1 MTSSGGL
8 VVLDS
13 TVISF
18 LMRDRGPAGYYR
30 RAIAGLTPVLPFQ
43 AVEEAWFGAIRDNW
57 GDRRRSELQSHI
69 ERFEIIW
76 PNADMVRI
84 SARLCSERER
94 AGRRLTTADAWIA
107 ATAIMLNCP
116 VASHDRDF
124 SGTRNLELIRA
135 PQP

>member
-1 MTSSGGL
+1 MTSSGGT

-43 AVEEAWFGAIRDNW
+43 AVEEAWFGAIRNNW

-84 SARLCSERER
+84 SARLRSARER
-94 AGRRLTTADAWIA
+94 AGHRLTTADAWIA
-107 ATAIMLNCP
+107 ATALVLDCP

-124 SGTRNLELIRA
+124 SGIPNLELIRH

>member
-1 MTSSGGL
+1 MTSSGGT

-30 RAIAGLTPVLPFQ
+30 RAIAGLTPMLPFQ

-76 PNADMVRI
+76 PNADMVRV
-84 SARLCSERER
+84 SARLRSERER

-107 ATAIMLNCP
+107 ATALMLDCP
-116 VASHDRDF
+116 LASHDGDF
-124 SGTRNLELIRA
+124 SGIPDLELIRA

>member
-43 AVEEAWFGAIRDNW
+43 AVEEAWFGGDQGQLGRPPQERTPEPHRAVRDH
-57 GDRRRSELQSHI
+57 LA
-69 ERFEIIW
+69 ERGHG
-76 PNADMVRI
+76 ADLRPP
-84 SARLCSERER
+84 A
-94 AGRRLTTADAWIA
+94 
-107 ATAIMLNCP
+107 
-116 VASHDRDF
+116 
-124 SGTRNLELIRA
+124 
-135 PQP
+135 Q

>member
-18 LMRDRGPAGYYR
+18 LTRDRGQADYYR

-69 ERFEIIW
+69 ERFDIIW

-84 SARLCSERER
+84 SARLRSERER

-107 ATAIMLNCP
+107 ATALMLDCP
-116 VASHDRDF
+116 LPSHDGDF
-124 SGTRNLELIRA
+124 SGIPDLELIRA

>member
-1 MTSSGGL
+1 M
-8 VVLDS
+8 
-13 TVISF
+13 
-18 LMRDRGPAGYYR
+18 
-30 RAIAGLTPVLPFQ
+30 LPFQ

-84 SARLCSERER
+84 SARLRSERER

-107 ATAIMLNCP
+107 ATALMLDCP
-116 VASHDRDF
+116 LASHDGDF
-124 SGTRNLELIRA
+124 SGIPDLELIRA